1 MFYRGYYAWY
11 EIYKSAA
18 GTWCIT
24 VDNGNY
30 NDRKHYAGFET
41 YEEVY
46 NFMVA
51 ELENG
56 NIPEELE
63 E

>member
-1 MFYRGYYAWY
+1 MFYRGDFAWY
-11 EIYKSAA
+11 EIYTSAA
-18 GTWCIT
+18 GEWCIT
-24 VDNGNY
+24 VDTGNY
-30 NDRKHYAGFET
+30 NDRKHYVGFGSF
-41 YEEVY
+41 EEVY
-46 NFMVA
+46 NFMVS